1 MFELLSSLNRF
12 DVICGLGGLRFRVG
26 FLPPWPT
33 QGLRG
38 CLSLIGCWLVL
49 EEQNDL
55 SLQGARIK
63 VMVVVRGRRVGLCG

>member
-1 MFELLSSLNRF
+1 M
-12 DVICGLGGLRFRVG
+12 G

-33 QGLRG
+33 QRLRG
-38 CLSLIGCWLVL
+38 CLSLLVL

-63 VMVVVRGRRVGLCG
+63 VMVVVRGGRVGLCG